1 MSSLFDIN
9 NRAPVSVHITYRSI
23 TMATPTDISDV
34 TTAYSSLIGKTFAG
48 TYKESKNMGLTTD
61 GSGST
66 RRLVISIDE
75 ANVDSAMIETLQEI
89 RDLYEGIIWKGFV
102 WHDKYDRYTLYIG
115 ESDIDANLTEGM
127 SYKFEI
133 IGVKDFGH
141 DMTWK
146 EPQKYVWKRGMNIS
160 LRRMQS

>member
-1 MSSLFDIN
+1 M
-9 NRAPVSVHITYRSI
+9 
-23 TMATPTDISDV
+23 
-34 TTAYSSLIGKTFAG
+34 
-48 TYKESKNMGLTTD
+48 
-61 GSGST
+61 
-66 RRLVISIDE
+66 ISIDE
-75 ANVDSAMIETLQEI
+75 ANVDSAVIETLQEI
-89 RDLYEGIIWKGFV
+89 DRLYDKKIWRGFV
-102 WHDKYDRYTLYIG
+102 WHDKYDRYALYIG

-146 EPQKYVWKRGMNIS
+146 EPQKYVWKHGMNIS

>member
-75 ANVDSAMIETLQEI
+75 ANVDSAMIETLH
-89 RDLYEGIIWKGFV
+89 K
-102 WHDKYDRYTLYIG
+102 
-115 ESDIDANLTEGM
+115 
-127 SYKFEI
+127 KFETCTKALY
-133 IGVKDFGH
+133 GKALC
-141 DMTWK
+141 
-146 EPQKYVWKRGMNIS
+146 GMINTIVTHCTSGNLIS
-160 LRRMQS
+160 MQI